1 VNIERIQTA
10 EAVKK
15 FAKKVYLQ
23 LVSAERDRRMTHPNC
38 IILPICLHTDFFE
51 DKRIFFASNKCCP
64 DLAKVLACPDLLF
77 VLTTNSNQG
86 AFTIEGMSH
95 NKIALDGLRH
105 PRVATLGALGTV
117 LLCASAALAQGPATS
132 STSQTSSSIG
142 TRTPAQTSTV
152 AGGQDQLYNS
162 TGANGAQIT
171 QDSFKGSLISGKST
185 GTTMDL
191 SLDEAIQ
198 RGLRQ
203 NLGLILQTSS
213 QRNANGQRLEQ
224 LQALLPTVTAGASI
238 EVEQLNL
245 AAFGLKF
252 NGIKPIVGPFQ
263 VVDFRAYLTQNLVN
277 VSALENYLAA
287 RHNFQ
292 GAKLTAE
299 DARDMVVLTVG
310 NAYLLCIADGARIE
324 AVNAELATSKI
335 SLDQATAAHDAGT
348 SPRLDVL
355 RAQVDY
361 QNEQQTLIS
370 TTNQLAKDKLALART
385 IGLPLDQD
393 FRLTDQAPYA
403 ALNQTDPVTA
413 FAQALTTRK
422 DLRAAEEA
430 VKSAKASKTAAFAG
444 QLPVASFSGD
454 FGDLGTTPGHSH
466 STYTATGQVSV
477 PILQIAKTRGQEQV
491 AQAQFEQA
499 NARLSD
505 QVQQVNADIRDSILD
520 VQAAAK
526 LVEAT
531 HSNVELAT
539 EALNEAQQRF
549 RAGVSD
555 NLPVSQAQS
564 QTEQANDQYISA
576 LYQHNVAKLSL
587 ARALGV
593 AQTNYKDYLGGK

>member
-1 VNIERIQTA
+1 
-10 EAVKK
+10 
-15 FAKKVYLQ
+15 
-23 LVSAERDRRMTHPNC
+23 
-38 IILPICLHTDFFE
+38 
-51 DKRIFFASNKCCP
+51 
-64 DLAKVLACPDLLF
+64 
-77 VLTTNSNQG
+77 
-86 AFTIEGMSH
+86 
-95 NKIALDGLRH
+95 
-105 PRVATLGALGTV
+105 
-117 LLCASAALAQGPATS
+117 LCASAALAQGPAPSTTSQSSS
-132 STSQTSSSIG
+132 STGS
-142 TRTPAQTSTV
+142 RTPAQTSVV
-152 AGGQDQLYNS
+152 AGGQEQLYNS
-162 TGANGAQIT
+162 TGSNGAQIT

-213 QRNANGQRLEQ
+213 QKNANGQRLEQ

-252 NGIKPIVGPFQ
+252 SGINPIVGPFQ
-263 VVDFRAYLTQNLVN
+263 VIDFRAYLTQNLVN

-292 GAKLTAE
+292 SAKLTAE

-324 AVNAELATSKI
+324 AVNAELATSKV
-335 SLDQATAAHDAGT
+335 SLDQATAAHEAGT

-403 ALNQTDPVTA
+403 ALNQMDPAAA
-413 FAQALTTRK
+413 FAQALATRK
-422 DLRAAEEA
+422 DLKAAEEA

-466 STYTATGQVSV
+466 STYTATGQVSA